1 MFRTETKSSVG
12 PQARFEVFM
21 KPSFSLICLVVYLG
35 IQLCSTG
42 IARPIEISPD
52 EVGECTLLGKVTGSS
67 GYGKNPSWE
76 PIAKTYA
83 AIKAEKLGA
92 THQVLVS
99 KHQIGA
105 FNGEVVLDAYDCPRK
120 VE

>member
-1 MFRTETKSSVG
+1 
-12 PQARFEVFM
+12 M
-21 KPSFSLICLVVYLG
+21 KPYLSLVCLVVFAG
-35 IQLCSTG
+35 IQLCSPV
-42 IARPIEISPD
+42 IARPIEISPN
-52 EVGECTLLGKVTGSS
+52 EVGGCTLLGKVTGSS

-92 THQVLVS
+92 THMAIVS

-105 FNGEVVLDAYDCPRK
+105 FNGEVLIDAYDCPRK
-120 VE
+120 SE